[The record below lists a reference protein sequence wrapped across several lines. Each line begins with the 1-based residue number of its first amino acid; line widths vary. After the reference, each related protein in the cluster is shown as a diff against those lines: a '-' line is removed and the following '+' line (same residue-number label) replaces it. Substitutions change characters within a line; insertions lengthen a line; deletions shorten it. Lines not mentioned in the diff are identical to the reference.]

1 VNTKKRP
8 IQPPQY
14 AGDKSTY
21 YDPAQIKILDLM
33 NDVFEWAKTKK
44 EYQWLNQ
51 PETHS
56 SMIDSF
62 KEKLNNWHREQK
74 KS

>member
-1 VNTKKRP
+1 
-8 IQPPQY
+8 
-14 AGDKSTY
+14 
-21 YDPAQIKILDLM
+21 M

-62 KEKLNNWHREQK
+62 KEKLNNWYREQK
-74 KS
+74 TS